1 MSEGGSWKGLLC
13 SFIGSTITN
22 IPSVNLA
29 VQHNTTDDALVLELR
44 QALFF
49 RVCMHVCVF
58 VECLKRCSQLCI
70 VTDNS
75 LNPFT
80 RKLKVHIERKQAHKI
95 RMLRC
100 FKHNGH
106 VNQVGTSSVTK
117 TGLSPSCIISS
128 YQAKA
133 LRQDQERVTLS
144 VAKSDT
150 GFHMLDRGFFFPL
163 SLTPSRSLSM
173 SCYLMQ

>member
-13 SFIGSTITN
+13 IFIGSTITN

-29 VQHNTTDDALVLELR
+29 VQHNTNDDALVLELR

-49 RVCMHVCVF
+49 LVF

-70 VTDNS
+70 VTHNS
-75 LNPFT
+75 LNPFI
-80 RKLKVHIERKQAHKI
+80 RKLKVQSERKQAQKI

-100 FKHNGH
+100 RQHNGH
-106 VNQVGTSSVTK
+106 VNLVGTSSVTK
-117 TGLSPSCIISS
+117 TGLSPSCTRSS

-133 LRQDQERVTLS
+133 LRRDQERVTLS

-150 GFHMLDRGFFFPL
+150 GFHMLGGGLF
-163 SLTPSRSLSM
+163 SLPRTPSHSRSLS
-173 SCYLMQ
+173 CYLL